1 MLELVAEGNTL
12 EVRWTLV
19 RQALGEVA
27 VPRERLTE
35 CATERRPMLL
45 WVHVCRASR
54 RRIVDAGPEEQNAFA
69 LRHNVRDVFQKCAGG
84 GIVGRHLRPL

>member
-1 MLELVAEGNTL
+1 
-12 EVRWTLV
+12 
-19 RQALGEVA
+19 
-27 VPRERLTE
+27 
-35 CATERRPMLL
+35 MLL